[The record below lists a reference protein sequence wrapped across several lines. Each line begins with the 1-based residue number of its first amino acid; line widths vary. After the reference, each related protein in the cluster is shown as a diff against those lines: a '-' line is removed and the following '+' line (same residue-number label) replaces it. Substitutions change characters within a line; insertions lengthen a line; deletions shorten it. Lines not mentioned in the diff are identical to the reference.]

1 VIKLRLREV
10 VIENNTNNN
19 VKTGEQRHGRLR
31 LQVPRIVES
40 GTVRDDNDV
49 YDSETVLYVLGF
61 GDLRL

>member
-1 VIKLRLREV
+1 M
-10 VIENNTNNN
+10 IENNTNNN

-49 YDSETVLYVLGF
+49 YDSENSLVCARVWRFEIVVDG
-61 GDLRL
+61 